1 MEKSQNLGSLKK
13 LPLLN
18 FRTDILKWSKLQVAL
33 QKMSSKLQK
42 IADLLKERKTYL
54 IRIEIQLIKRNK
66 QVNPCDKAMQQTKS
80 INK

>member
-1 MEKSQNLGSLKK
+1 MSLKK
-13 LPLLN
+13 LLLFN

-66 QVNPCDKAMQQTKS
+66 QVNPYDKAMQQTKS